1 MNSIQ
6 DKYKKIME
14 VFSDKTLSI
23 GCIIKYIWTYEK
35 VIHYNLED
43 ERLLLDMWQYSA
55 DLQDVEII
63 WHPLHIWDVL
73 DWMDKQ
79 DIQRLDGR
87 HPAQRSLLILWKD
100 KRLPLQVEDTDLVD
114 FIYNLLP

>member
-1 MNSIQ
+1 
-6 DKYKKIME
+6 
-14 VFSDKTLSI
+14 
-23 GCIIKYIWTYEK
+23 
-35 VIHYNLED
+35 
-43 ERLLLDMWQYSA
+43 
-55 DLQDVEII
+55 
-63 WHPLHIWDVL
+63 
-73 DWMDKQ
+73 MDKQ